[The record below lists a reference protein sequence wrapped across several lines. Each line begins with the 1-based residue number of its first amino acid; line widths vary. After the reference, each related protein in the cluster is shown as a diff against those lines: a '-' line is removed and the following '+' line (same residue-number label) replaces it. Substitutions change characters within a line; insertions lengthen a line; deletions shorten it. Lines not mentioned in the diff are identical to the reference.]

1 MYWGCGSKPA
11 RIAWYTFTAFFS
23 IGVTLLICGV
33 YFGQDCFKL
42 LNKCKVYFVQQECID
57 TIYWSGM
64 CNTRGYLA
72 MTVLGALFMT
82 ASFIPI
88 LFFMSCSQPP
98 PLEPE
103 KLRSSLSEKASKAHP
118 WYPVYEHVKPPGVKL
133 GCWWNTQFF
142 FKRMVADLFGPS
154 CV

>member
-1 MYWGCGSKPA
+1 
-11 RIAWYTFTAFFS
+11 
-23 IGVTLLICGV
+23 
-33 YFGQDCFKL
+33 
-42 LNKCKVYFVQQECID
+42 
-57 TIYWSGM
+57 
-64 CNTRGYLA
+64 

-142 FKRMVADLFGPS
+142 FKRMVADLLGPAACEGGMRIPLGFEGLGFGGTPDS
-154 CV
+154 SSSAWWPTCLGPAACEGGLRIPLGFEGLGFGG